1 MRSVAGSAAGLHR
14 RVMPQAVDAE
24 IVLPVRPTTRLYFT
38 IGGKAKSSK
47 DYRAYDR
54 ECDNP
59 LPEIGRW

>member
-1 MRSVAGSAAGLHR
+1 
-14 RVMPQAVDAE
+14 MPQAVDAE